1 MGTPMRMYNK
11 ILRSVAKVQGNDLF
25 ENARLF
31 ASASTA
37 VVDAGIVAWDTK
49 FTYDFWRPVTGIREA
64 DADGNPATLADPTW
78 EPLGSPGGIRDD
90 GTVIDDFT
98 PPFPTYVSGH
108 ASFGGALFGSL
119 AEFYGTDEISFSVT
133 SEEMPSVVHSFDRF
147 SDAMKENGRSR
158 VYLGIHWDFDDF
170 VARDLGGEV
179 ASFVSANHFQAVP
192 EPGFGALTLVTLSL
206 IALRYRRNGWCR

>member
-1 MGTPMRMYNK
+1 MRMYNQV
-11 ILRSVAKVQGNDLF
+11 LRTVARGQGNDLS

-31 ASASTA
+31 ALASTA
-37 VVDAGIVAWDTK
+37 VADGGIVAWDTK

-64 DADGNPATLADPTW
+64 DADGNSNTDSDPTW
-78 EPLGSPGGIRDD
+78 EPLGAPGGMLDD
-90 GTVIDDFT
+90 GTLIQDFT

-108 ASFGGALFGSL
+108 ATFGGALFGSL
-119 AEFYGTDEISFSVT
+119 AEFYGTDDISFDVT
-133 SEEMPSVVHSFDRF
+133 SEEMPAMVRSFESF

-179 ASFVSANHFQAVP
+179 ADFVAANYFQPVP
-192 EPGFGALTLVTLSL
+192 EPGFSAFTLLLASGLVLGCR
-206 IALRYRRNGWCR
+206 ARRSR